1 LGVLVHP
8 EYATETQELYV
19 DMNTTFESGS
29 NLHDYGRSIVY
40 DGSGGNKIEYASAL
54 KLQKSKVVF
63 AINTAAYYAF
73 YVKLMT
79 GPVPVR
85 FNCAPHDFDDD

>member
-1 LGVLVHP
+1 
-8 EYATETQELYV
+8 
-19 DMNTTFESGS
+19 MNTTFESGS
-29 NLHDYGRSIVY
+29 NEHDYGKSIVY
-40 DGSGGNKIEYASAL
+40 ADGSLKYASAL
-54 KLQKSKVVF
+54 MLQKSKVVF
-63 AINTAAYYAF
+63 AINNAAYYDF

>member
-1 LGVLVHP
+1 MLVHP
-8 EYATETQELYV
+8 EYATDTRELYV

-29 NLHDYGRSIVY
+29 NEHDYGKSIVY
-40 DGSGGNKIEYASAL
+40 ADGSLKYASAL
-54 KLQKSKVVF
+54 MLQKSKVVF
-63 AINTAAYYAF
+63 AINNAAYYDF

-85 FNCAPHDFDDD
+85 FHCAPHDFDDD